1 MFPGLKLFLN
11 GEQDVELM
19 KDMVPAGQ
27 AVQDVELDR
36 AENVLAGQNW
46 HDPPELKVPGL
57 HGTH

>member
-1 MFPGLKLFLN
+1 LKLFLN
-11 GEQDVELM
+11 GKHDVELM